1 VEEDTMDRR
10 TGTTLGFLLLLLFL
24 AGFVYVQAA
33 DTRNPFSSIGF
44 AEQPGDGLVIPRDTP
59 ADLTE
64 YVGRKVSA
72 FGATVTSVDADEGFW
87 VDAGGRRVWV
97 QLETL
102 TESPYTVLPGQT
114 VSFTGRVIP
123 HEPNWPDLIDFC
135 HDRHASA
142 QELSRQGAHVAVPV
156 DALSFGVG

>member
-1 VEEDTMDRR
+1 MDRR

-33 DTRNPFSSIGF
+33 DPRGPLALVGLSDDD
-44 AEQPGDGLVIPRDTP
+44 QPAGDGLVIPSQTP
-59 ADLTE
+59 GDLDQ

-72 FGATVTSVDADEGFW
+72 FGVRVTSVDADEGFW